1 MMDPAQQLEGMTKR
15 YNLSADQQSQLKPTL
30 ASRNYASKLR
40 VRNYASNYAS
50 DGTGTFDEKLRVGKI
65 TRLTHKSQRDRM
77 RDEIIPE

>member
-40 VRNYASNYAS
+40 VR
-50 DGTGTFDEKLRVGKI
+50 
-65 TRLTHKSQRDRM
+65 RDWYF
-77 RDEIIPE
+77 